1 MMTKSIAMLSLMLLA
16 GFARAQNADVP
27 PAVRQLGQDTAQALA
42 TNLLARL
49 TEKVGQGDFAGALEA
64 CTKLAPEIAAGV
76 LADRPNVLAAG
87 RITTKPRNEK
97 NRATGGDANMLAAF
111 ESGAEPLE
119 PRWRVEAERYVL
131 YRPLQIQ
138 PLCLQCHGPSDQLTP
153 PVREKLA
160 ALYPKDEATG
170 YTNGAFRGAIKVSIR
185 R

>member
-1 MMTKSIAMLSLMLLA
+1 MKTKSIAMLSLVLLA
-16 GFARAQNADVP
+16 VFARAQTAEVP
-27 PAVRQLGQDTAQALA
+27 PAVRQLGQETAQALA

-76 LADRPNVLAAG
+76 LADRPEVLAVR

-97 NRATGGDANMLAAF
+97 NRATGGDATMLTAF
-111 ESGAEPLE
+111 ASGTEPLE
-119 PRWRVEAERYVL
+119 PRWRIEPDRYVL

-138 PLCLQCHGPSDQLTP
+138 PLCLQCHGPADQLAP
-153 PVREKLA
+153 QVREKLA
-160 ALYPKDEATG
+160 TLYPKDQATG
-170 YTNGAFRGAIKVSIR
+170 YTNGAFRGAIKVSLR